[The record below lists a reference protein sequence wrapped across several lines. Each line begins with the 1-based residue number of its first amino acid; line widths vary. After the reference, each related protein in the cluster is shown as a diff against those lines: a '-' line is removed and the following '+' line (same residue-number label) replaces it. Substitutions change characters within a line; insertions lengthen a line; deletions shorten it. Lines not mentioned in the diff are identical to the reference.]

1 MTEVDVMADFLSS
14 LTTIIT
20 QIVTWVGT
28 VCTTIVSTPLLLF
41 SVGFF
46 ALGGAIG
53 IVGRMLSRN

>member
-1 MTEVDVMADFLSS
+1 MTEVDVMAEFLSS

-28 VCTTIVSTPLLLF
+28 VCTTIVNTPLLLF

-53 IVGRMLSRN
+53 VVGRLLSRN

>member
-28 VCTTIVSTPLLLF
+28 VCTTIVNTPLLLF

-53 IVGRMLSRN
+53 VVGRLLSRN